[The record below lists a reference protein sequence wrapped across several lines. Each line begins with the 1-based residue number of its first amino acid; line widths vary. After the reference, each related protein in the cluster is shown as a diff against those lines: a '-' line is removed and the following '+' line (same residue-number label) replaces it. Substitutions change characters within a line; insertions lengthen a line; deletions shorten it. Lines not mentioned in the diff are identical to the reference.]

1 MAHKLWVSVGIFH
14 IQAEH
19 RGPGDPWIPFLNTTG
34 TNRSNTF
41 LSKSETDRS
50 IACSALIDS
59 GTSRPFHL
67 KTIVCPR
74 PRFSVYVCKTLVNRR
89 PGEICYFVISKSENP
104 KYT

>member
-1 MAHKLWVSVGIFH
+1 MTLKLPMVWVSMGIFH
-14 IQAEH
+14 IQAEY
-19 RGPGDPWIPFLNTTG
+19 RGLGYPWIPFLNT
-34 TNRSNTF
+34 NRSNPF
-41 LSKSETDRS
+41 LGKSETDRS

-74 PRFSVYVCKTLVNRR
+74 PKFSVYVCKTLVNRR
-89 PGEICYFVISKSENP
+89 PGEICYFVISKSENQ